1 MKKKQKQENTD
12 DPEENDTKE
21 PETHS
26 VQERKNGAA
35 NPPLKRGQKVMNLP
49 SKYSHV
55 IRDRVS

>member
-1 MKKKQKQENTD
+1 MKKKQKQENVD

-26 VQERKNGAA
+26 VTERKNGAA
-35 NPPLKRGQKVMNLP
+35 NPPLKRGQKVTNLP

-55 IRDRVS
+55 K